1 MIIIFHYFD
10 NADKERCI
18 FLGRS
23 VNHLR
28 YFYFCFVFLMYNG
41 RRSLSFRHTVVL
53 PHCHFADSLP
63 EASIYYR
70 YMRFTGHAHTYFC
83 WIGSFCAELELI
95 NCNFAS
101 RMRKLRMIKSSTR
114 GLKAMILGR
123 REEDQERQ
131 KWANWTARPSPQMAK
146 TTAKLMGYI
155 YITSSAIVDF

>member
-1 MIIIFHYFD
+1 MHFSG
-10 NADKERCI
+10 AVSQSLKV
-18 FLGRS
+18 FLFLFS
-23 VNHLR
+23 L
-28 YFYFCFVFLMYNG
+28 FLMYYDG

-63 EASIYYR
+63 ESSIYYI

-101 RMRKLRMIKSSTR
+101 RMMRKRQSSTR

-123 REEDQERQ
+123 REEDQERR
-131 KWANWTARPSPQMAK
+131 KWANWTVWPSSQMAK
-146 TTAKLMGYI
+146 ATVKWMGYI
-155 YITSSAIVDF
+155 YITSSAIVDFWMIF

>member
-1 MIIIFHYFD
+1 MQFSG
-10 NADKERCI
+10 AVSLSLKV
-18 FLGRS
+18 FLFLFS
-23 VNHLR
+23 L
-28 YFYFCFVFLMYNG
+28 FLMYYDG

-70 YMRFTGHAHTYFC
+70 YMQLLLAPFWATFSENSPHIFVGLVHS
-83 WIGSFCAELELI
+83 GAELELI

-131 KWANWTARPSPQMAK
+131 KWANWTARPIPQMAK

-155 YITSSAIVDF
+155 YITSSAIIDF